1 MDIPPVAFWQD
12 MGISFKIDSDEG
24 IIYALAE
31 GTIRPEDVHAFRKNL
46 LADPNFSP
54 DLVTIVEYQLAS
66 IKLTDG
72 EVRYLVA
79 DLLAVHPRKVAIVS
93 SEQRWES
100 ALRYKDLVKEEILVE
115 VFTDFGSAKKWI
127 TSD

>member
-1 MDIPPVAFWQD
+1 
-12 MGISFKIDSDEG
+12 MGISFEIDSDEG
-24 IIYALAE
+24 IIYAMAE
-31 GTIRPEDVHAFRKNL
+31 GTIRLKDVHAFRKNL

-79 DLLAVHPRKVAIVS
+79 DLLAVPPRKVAIVS

-115 VFTDFGSAKKWI
+115 VFTDFGSAKKWV
-127 TSD
+127 TSG